1 MDKLIK
7 YLKEQLKLSD
17 EIIKVV
23 LANIKVKYVVPTY
36 YFEDKLFTD
45 LNVLDDLEDKEFY
58 NIGEFN
64 EDEFSTII
72 YKIIT
77 NKAKHLIPKRGIFND
92 LKVGN
97 KYWAIYK
104 NAPPVNVVVQSI
116 EEKSSW
122 AWEKS
127 SWVWY
132 TYNYILFKDITNNKE
147 ISFWD
152 EDKDDEQLFLFSTRE
167 EAVKFYKDKNDLN

>member
-7 YLKEQLKLSD
+7 YLKEELKLSD

-36 YFEDKLFTD
+36 YFEDIVFTD
-45 LNVLDDLEDKEFY
+45 LNVLNDPEDKEFY
-58 NIGEFN
+58 NIDEFN
-64 EDEFSTII
+64 IDEFSTII

-97 KYWAIYK
+97 EYWAIYK
-104 NAPPVNVVVQSI
+104 NASPVKVVVQSI

-122 AWEKS
+122 A
-127 SWVWY
+127 WY

-152 EDKDDEQLFLFSTRE
+152 EDKDDEELFLFSTRE